1 MTLWGGR
8 FAQQPDKLAWCLNI
22 SLPVDQRLALE
33 DVECSQ
39 AWAGAIM
46 AAGVISAD
54 ECAVIRAGLERIAGE
69 FSHERFIFQET
80 DEDIQRPSN
89 VAWAS

>member
-1 MTLWGGR
+1 
-8 FAQQPDKLAWCLNI
+8 
-22 SLPVDQRLALE
+22 
-33 DVECSQ
+33 
-39 AWAGAIM
+39 M

-80 DEDIQRPSN
+80 DEDIHTAIERRLGELIGPLAGKLHPGAAARPGGYGFSCLA
-89 VAWAS
+89 VEGVPALTGRWQPCK